1 MAKPCAIG
9 ELIARARALVRRAA
23 GHSSPLLVA
32 GELTIDTARMTAT
45 LGGREVQLS
54 QLEYRLLN
62 FLGHQQSRRVSA
74 GENADHLY
82 GASAGHDTNAAE
94 AIVARLR
101 RKLCTRPDTRLVGK
115 EWDSRCT
122 SR

>member
-1 MAKPCAIG
+1 MPVLILTARGDWAEKVEGINAGADDYMAKPFAIG

-54 QLEYRLLN
+54 QLEYRLPH
-62 FLGHQQSRRVSA
+62 FPGPPQSGRVSA
-74 GENADHLY
+74 GEIADHLY
-82 GASAGHDTNAAE
+82 RASHSPEEKGE
-94 AIVARLR
+94 
-101 RKLCTRPDTRLVGK
+101 GK
-115 EWDSRCT
+115 
-122 SR
+122 

>member
-74 GENADHLY
+74 GEIADHLY
-82 GASAGHDTNAAE
+82 GANDGHDTNSVD

-101 RKLCTRPDTRLVGK
+101 RNPRHRVTETQPGFRPIIP
-115 EWDSRCT
+115 
-122 SR
+122 